1 MRNFKTCLFAFCFFL
16 SAKAPVFSQTYDIVI
31 KGGHVIDPKNAINA
45 PMDVA
50 IGGGKILKV
59 AKHIASE
66 TARQVVDARGLYV
79 TPGLVDIHSH
89 VSPDI
94 RPGDPMPDVVTF
106 RDGITTTVDA
116 GTSGWK
122 TFDILKKNTID
133 RSQTRVLAFLN
144 IVATGMKGKPEQDVN
159 EMDAAKTAAF
169 AKAHPDLIV
178 GIKTA
183 HFGGGWEA
191 SRRAAAAARSANVPL
206 MVDFGEAHP
215 PLSIDTLL
223 LQVLRPGDIFTH
235 CFAQLKSR
243 EFIVDTITKKVKP
256 FVWEAQK
263 KGVIFDVGH
272 GAASFAFS
280 QAIPALNEGFI
291 PNSISTDRNHGGYNG
306 ALKDLLNVMSKF
318 LNLGMD
324 MPTLIKLT
332 TSNPAHEIKHD
343 ELGNLTVGGVA
354 DVAVFSIQK
363 GKYGFFDNTGYK
375 ITGDK
380 KLECEL
386 TIRAGKIVYDLNGI
400 ADPIVVRNN

>member
-1 MRNFKTCLFAFCFFL
+1 MRTFKICLITLCFSL
-16 SAKAPVFSQTYDIVI
+16 SIGASVFGQTYDIVI
-31 KGGHVIDPKNAINA
+31 KGGHVIDPKNDINE

-50 IGGGKILKV
+50 IAGGKILKV
-59 AKHIASE
+59 DKDISPE
-66 TARQVVDARGLYV
+66 GARQVVDARGLYV

-144 IVATGMKGKPEQDVN
+144 IVGTGMKGKPEQDLN
-159 EMDAAKTAAF
+159 EMDAEKTAAF
-169 AKAHPDLIV
+169 ARAHPDLIV

-183 HFGGGWEA
+183 HFSGGWEA
-191 SRRAAAAARSANVPL
+191 SRRAEAAAHAANIPL

-215 PLSIDTLL
+215 PLSIETLL

-243 EFIVDTITKKVKP
+243 EFIVDTATKRVKP

-272 GAASFAFS
+272 GSASFAFT
-280 QAIPALNEGFI
+280 QAIPALKEGFV

-306 ALKDLLNVMSKF
+306 ALKDLSSVMSKF

-324 MPTLIKLT
+324 MPTIIKLT
-332 TSNPAHEIKHD
+332 TSNPAHEIRRD

-354 DVAVFSIQK
+354 DVAVFSIQR
-363 GKYGFFDNTGYK
+363 GNYGFFDNTGYK
-375 ITGDK
+375 ITADK
-380 KLECEL
+380 KIQCEV

-400 ADPIVVRNN
+400 ANPIVIRRN

>member
-1 MRNFKTCLFAFCFFL
+1 MFKSCLFALCFL
-16 SAKAPVFSQTYDIVI
+16 LLATAPVLAQSYDIVI
-31 KGGHVIDPKNAINA
+31 KGGHVIDPKNGIDE

-59 AKHIASE
+59 AKDID
-66 TARQVVDARGLYV
+66 TTGARQVVDARGFYV

-89 VSPDI
+89 VAPDI

-122 TFDILKKNTID
+122 SFDILKKNTID
-133 RSQTRVLAFLN
+133 RSQTRVLAILN
-144 IVATGMKGKPEQDVN
+144 IVGTGMKGKPEQDIN
-159 EMDAAKTAAF
+159 EMDAEKTAAF
-169 AKAHPDLIV
+169 AKAHRDLIV

-183 HFGGGWEA
+183 HFSGGWEA
-191 SRRAAAAARSANVPL
+191 SRRAEAAARSANIPL

-215 PLSIDTLL
+215 ALSIDTLL

-243 EFIVDTITKKVKP
+243 EFIVDTATKKVKP

-272 GAASFAFS
+272 GAASFSFA
-280 QAIPALNEGFI
+280 QVIPALKDGFV

-306 ALKDLLNVMSKF
+306 ALKDLNNVMSKF

-324 MPTLIKLT
+324 MQTLIKLT
-332 TSNPAHEIKHD
+332 TTNPAHEIRHD
-343 ELGNLTVGGVA
+343 ELGNLTIGGVA

-363 GKYGFFDNTGYK
+363 GKYGYFDNTGYK

-380 KLECEL
+380 KIQCEM
-386 TIRAGKIVYDLNGI
+386 TVRAGKIVYDLNGI
-400 ADPIVVRNN
+400 ANPIVVRRN

>member
-1 MRNFKTCLFAFCFFL
+1 MPKSCLTALCFFFL
-16 SAKAPVFSQTYDIVI
+16 STATVFAQHYDIVI
-31 KGGHVIDPKNAINA
+31 KGGHVIDPKNGIDAT
-45 PMDVA
+45 MDVA
-50 IGGGKILKV
+50 IAGGKILKF
-59 AKHIASE
+59 AKDIDAKG
-66 TARQVVDARGLYV
+66 ARQVVDASGFYV

-122 TFDILKKNTID
+122 SFDILKKYTID

-144 IVATGMKGKPEQDVN
+144 IVGTGMKGKPEQDVN
-159 EMDAAKTAAF
+159 EMDAEKTAAF

-183 HFGGGWEA
+183 HFSGGWEA
-191 SRRAAAAARSANVPL
+191 AKRAEAAARAANIPL

-215 PLSIDTLL
+215 ALSIDTLL
-223 LQVLRPGDIFTH
+223 LQIFRPGDIFTH

-243 EFIVDTITKKVKP
+243 EFIVDTVTKKVKP

-272 GAASFAFS
+272 GAASFAFT
-280 QAIPALNEGFI
+280 QAIPALKDGFV

-306 ALKDLLNVMSKF
+306 ALKDLSNVMSKF

-324 MPTLIKLT
+324 IQTIIRLT
-332 TSNPAHEIKHD
+332 TVNPAHEIKHD
-343 ELGNLTVGGVA
+343 ELGNLNIGGVA
-354 DVAVFSIQK
+354 DVAIFSIQK
-363 GKYGFFDNTGYK
+363 GNFGYFDNTGYK
-375 ITGDK
+375 IKGDK
-380 KLECEL
+380 KIQCEM

-400 ADPIVVRNN
+400 ANPIVVRRN